1 MRRVNDSRKAKIGA
15 IALLGLVG
23 LLLLLP
29 FVPLQVAA
37 EEASR
42 EASKEAAA
50 PEKKVE
56 KGKDVYYKGAGEFGI
71 VSGPPVPQ
79 LKYPEDYGTY
89 GNLQSRTL
97 IWIANQQ
104 HLYFGSFVLAVP
116 MFVFVMELIGM
127 LQKDKALAKKYDN
140 LAHEFMKI
148 SLTAYSITAILGGIL
163 IFSFLALYPGFFGYL
178 AKIFKPVMHI
188 YALLFILESGILYI
202 YYYGWDAMNDDN
214 GVMKWSHLAI
224 SLLLNTVGLLL
235 MYFANTWT
243 AFMMSPSGVD
253 EQGRF
258 LGDIWKVIHTPL
270 WIPIVIHRVLG
281 NVAFGGSVVAAYAAY
296 RFLAAKDAA
305 QKAHYDWMGYTAMFM
320 AILGLIPLP
329 FAGYWLMRE
338 VYAYRQQMGIT
349 LMGGLLAWVFI
360 MQATMIAVLF
370 IAVNYYLWQAMGRIA
385 GGERYYRFFK
395 YMLLVLTVSTISW
408 LTPHTLVMTP
418 AELKA
423 MGGAQHPVVGNY
435 GVMSAKNTAVNIM
448 ITTTILCF
456 ILYQRCN
463 KVPTVKWARAGN
475 TALAAIFIGA
485 AINIIFLGIY
495 GYFIPANVRIGLSVP
510 QVFST
515 LTTLFVGVTINT
527 LMLKGA
533 KSLGPIRWGTI
544 STRGAY
550 TIFLLAVSFTWT
562 MAVMGY
568 IRSSVRLQWH
578 VNEIMRDSSP
588 WAFTNPI
595 GYAGN
600 INSLNVLIFWT
611 MLLFVFWLGSLSEQK
626 AVVKE
631 GAGVGVGAVT
641 LPVKEGGVGGLGPAT
656 LRTRNH

>member
-1 MRRVNDSRKAKIGA
+1 MRSFNDPRKTKIGA
-15 IALLGLVG
+15 MVILGVIG

-29 FVPLQVAA
+29 FIPLQAGA
-37 EEASR
+37 QEAP
-42 EASKEAAA
+42 KAAA
-50 PEKKVE
+50 ATEKKVE
-56 KGKDVYYKGAGEFGI
+56 KAKDVYYKGVGAEGI
-71 VSGPPVPQ
+71 VSGPPAPK
-79 LKYPEDYGTY
+79 LKYPDDYGTY
-89 GNLQSRTL
+89 GTFQSRTL
-97 IWIANQQ
+97 IWVANQQ

-127 LQKDKALAKKYDN
+127 LQKDKAMGKRYDD

-188 YALLFILESGILYI
+188 YALLFILESGILYV
-202 YYYGWDAMNDDN
+202 YYYGWDVMNDGN
-214 GVMKWSHLAI
+214 GFWKWFHLSI
-224 SLLLNTVGLLL
+224 SLVLNTVGLVL
-235 MYFANTWT
+235 MYFANTWVG
-243 AFMMSPSGVD
+243 FMMAPAGVD

-270 WIPIVIHRVLG
+270 WIPIVIHRVMG
-281 NVAFGGSVVAAYAAY
+281 NAAFGGGVVAAYAAY
-296 RFLAAKDAA
+296 RLLAAKTPEER
-305 QKAHYDWMGYTAMFM
+305 AHYDWMSYIAMFM
-320 AILGLIPLP
+320 GILNLIPLP

-360 MQATMIAVLF
+360 MQATMIATLF
-370 IAVNYYLWQAMGRIA
+370 VTVNYYLWQAMGRMP

-395 YMLLVLTVSTISW
+395 YMLLVLIVSTISW

-435 GVMSAKNTAVNIM
+435 GVMSAKNTAINIM
-448 ITTTILCF
+448 ISTTVLCF

-463 KVPTVKWARAGN
+463 KTPTVKWAWMGN
-475 TALAAIFIGA
+475 LALTAIFVGA

-510 QVFST
+510 QVCST

-527 LMLKGA
+527 MMLKNA
-533 KSLGPIRWGTI
+533 KSMGEVRWGTL
-544 STRGAY
+544 SVRGAY
-550 TIFLLAVSFTWT
+550 ALFLLAVSFTWT

-568 IRSSVRLQWH
+568 IRSSVRLHWH
-578 VNEIMRDSSP
+578 INEIMRDNSP

-611 MLLFVFWLGSLSEQK
+611 MLLFVFWLGSLSAQHVPVEEK
-626 AVVKE
+626 
-631 GAGVGVGAVT
+631 AGVGVGKA
-641 LPVKEGGVGGLGPAT
+641 GIPAGS
-656 LRTRNH
+656 H